1 MLQRVLVVRISVHC
15 LFPLLTFQFLTWMLS
30 LVCPTTLKRI
40 CRQHGIM
47 RWPSRK
53 INKVNRSLR
62 KIQTVLDSVQGV
74 EGGLKFDSAT
84 GEFIAVGSLVQEF
97 DTQKSL
103 PCHHDDAFLKR
114 QCDMDEDVSLELLKV
129 KSHDGGKVKLED
141 SVETNEA
148 RPAGK

>member
-1 MLQRVLVVRISVHC
+1 MG
-15 LFPLLTFQFLTWMLS
+15 LFLLAHKLS
-30 LVCPTTLKRI
+30 DPRLGFSSAVCPTTLKRI

-84 GEFIAVGSLVQEF
+84 GEFVAVRPFIQEI
-97 DTQKSL
+97 DTQKGLSSL
-103 PCHHDDAFLKR
+103 DNDAHARRSQEDMPDDTSFKLQEA
-114 QCDMDEDVSLELLKV
+114 
-129 KSHDGGKVKLED
+129 KSVDNAIKLEED
-141 SVETNEA
+141 TTMNQA
-148 RPAGK
+148 RPGKNFSIHKP